1 MKWHAIIDQQGTA
14 LAVCPAHRGAWSM
27 ALGIVETTSPLYR
40 EWYKHDIHAECVA
53 AVEALGY
60 RCTEVE
66 VIPTGKMDVIRSAI
80 DLMGLDMD
88 RLEEWRNNQLPAP
101 GHPSDP
107 QSLGYRL
114 ECDGR
119 PPWTC
124 VPRELNTDVMIE
136 TTVIG
141 SPWRNWRDPLTGEIH
156 DGRVYYERLRG
167 RMGR

>member
-1 MKWHAIIDQQGTA
+1 MKLHAIFGPGEEAIAVCPANRNAWQTA
-14 LAVCPAHRGAWSM
+14 LAVVDSDS
-27 ALGIVETTSPLYR
+27 VLYR
-40 EWYKHDIHAECVA
+40 EWYKHDFPGDSQA

-60 RCTEVE
+60 RQVEVE
-66 VIPTGKMDVIRSAI
+66 VIPKGKMDVIRSAI
-80 DLMGLDMD
+80 DMAGLDMG

-114 ECDGR
+114 ECDGL

-124 VPRELNTDVMIE
+124 VPRELNTDVMLE
-136 TTVIG
+136 TTVLG
-141 SPWRNWRDPLTGEIH
+141 SPWRNWRDPLTGEVH
-156 DGRVYYERLRG
+156 DGQVYYERLRG